1 MKFGFYLPTRGHT
14 ATPDALETFVTRGEA
29 LGLHSVMIAD
39 HIVFPTEVR
48 SKYPYTVS
56 GAFPGHG
63 DALEQLTLV
72 AFVAGITKTLRLV
85 TSVMILPYRNP
96 VLTAK
101 MLASVDVLSKGRV
114 TVGVG
119 VGWLREEFEALD
131 APAFEQRG
139 AVSNEYLEIFKALWT
154 QDPADFAGK
163 FYRFHGLR
171 CLPHPVQKP
180 HPPIWI
186 GGHSRP
192 ALRRVAKY
200 GDGWHPVGAN
210 PAVPLRP
217 HELQAALDDLKRLV
231 EAEGRNPDA
240 VTIAFKA
247 PLYDVSPAGQFGQ
260 QAGRERRTFS
270 GSPEQ
275 VVEDI
280 ATYGKLGVSE
290 LIFDFR
296 SEALNESLERME
308 QFASVIKPAAD
319 RI

>member
-1 MKFGFYLPTRGHT
+1 MKVGFYLPTRGHT
-14 ATPDALETFVTRGEA
+14 ATPEALETLVTRGEA
-29 LGLHSVMIAD
+29 LGFHSVMIAD
-39 HIVFPTEVR
+39 HVVFPTEVR

-63 DALEQLTLV
+63 DALEQLTLM
-72 AFVAGITKTLRLV
+72 AFVAGITTRLRLV

-101 MLASVDVLSKGRV
+101 MLATIDVLSRGRV

-119 VGWLREEFEALD
+119 VGWLREEFAALQ
-131 APAFEQRG
+131 APDFAQRG
-139 AVSNEYLEIFKALWT
+139 AVGDEYLEIFKTLWT
-154 QDPADFAGK
+154 QDPADFLGR
-163 FYRFHGLR
+163 FYQFKGLR
-171 CLPHPVQKP
+171 CLPQPVQKP
-180 HPPIWI
+180 HPPLWI

-200 GDGWHPVGAN
+200 GDGWHPIGAN

-217 HELQAALDDLKRLV
+217 HELQSALDDLKRFL
-231 EAEGRNPDA
+231 EAQGRDPA
-240 VTIAFKA
+240 TVTISFKA
-247 PLYDVSPAGQFGQ
+247 PLYDVVPPAETQPSL
-260 QAGRERRTFS
+260 ERRPFS

-280 ATYGKLGVSE
+280 GAYGKLGVSE

-296 SEALNESLERME
+296 SEALHESLERME
-308 QFASVIKPAAD
+308 HFASVIKPAAD
-319 RI
+319 RL